1 MINKKKLKDYHFFL
15 NPHAQILLEE
25 YIKSKQNKMWATSII
40 LSLTIIDN
48 VISDEN
54 TSEHVDG
61 LNLNKLQNS
70 KDLSWL
76 RFRRNKILHYEGPIE
91 GFYKSLD
98 SLKVIKLDV
107 DRADKVL
114 HEFLSELFG

>member
-25 YIKSKQNKMWATSII
+25 YIKSQQNKMWASSII

-48 VISDEN
+48 IISDEN
-54 TSEHVDG
+54 TLEHVDG

-114 HEFLSELFG
+114 HEFLSELFE

>member
-1 MINKKKLKDYHFFL
+1 MINKKTLKDYHFFL

-25 YIKSKQNKMWATSII
+25 YIKSQQNKMWATSII

-48 VISDEN
+48 IISDEK
-54 TSEHVDG
+54 TLEHVDG

-70 KDLSWL
+70 SDLSWL

-114 HEFLSELFG
+114 NEFLSELFG

>member
-1 MINKKKLKDYHFFL
+1 MINKKKLIDYHFFL
-15 NPHAQILLEE
+15 NPHALILLEE
-25 YIKSKQNKMWATSII
+25 YRKSQQNKMFATSII

-48 VISDEN
+48 IISDEK
-54 TSEHVDG
+54 TLEYVDG
-61 LNLNKLQNS
+61 LSLNKLQNS

-76 RFRRNKILHYEGPIE
+76 RYRRNKILHYEGPIE

-98 SLKVIKLDV
+98 SLKVIKLDAE
-107 DRADKVL
+107 RADKVL

>member
-1 MINKKKLKDYHFFL
+1 MR
-15 NPHAQILLEE
+15 
-25 YIKSKQNKMWATSII
+25 ATSII

-48 VISDEN
+48 IISDEK
-54 TSEHVDG
+54 TLDHVDG

-76 RFRRNKILHYEGPIE
+76 RYRRNKILHYEGPIE

-98 SLKVIKLDV
+98 SLKAIKSDV

-114 HEFLSELFG
+114 DEFLSKLFG

>member
-1 MINKKKLKDYHFFL
+1 
-15 NPHAQILLEE
+15 
-25 YIKSKQNKMWATSII
+25 MWATSLI

-54 TSEHVDG
+54 TLEHVDG

-76 RFRRNKILHYEGPIE
+76 RFRRNKILHY
-91 GFYKSLD
+91 
-98 SLKVIKLDV
+98 
-107 DRADKVL
+107 
-114 HEFLSELFG
+114 

>member
-1 MINKKKLKDYHFFL
+1 MINKKNLKDYHFFL

-25 YIKSKQNKMWATSII
+25 YIKSQQNKMWASSII

-48 VISDEN
+48 IISDKN

-61 LNLNKLQNS
+61 LNLNKLRNS
-70 KDLSWL
+70 KSLSWL

>member
-1 MINKKKLKDYHFFL
+1 MANQTITHNGLDEYFDHIAEKTEKPPYHRHFS
-15 NPHAQILLEE
+15 N
-25 YIKSKQNKMWATSII
+25 
-40 LSLTIIDN
+40 DN
-48 VISDEN
+48 IISDKN
-54 TSEHVDG
+54 TLEHVDG